1 MIVGSLVHM
10 SFLVAAMQDPL
21 LPDCTGGNISAWLA
35 CRQNLIHALFNASSL
50 PSRSN
55 PDYVV
60 PMPNYAMHGFPGPGD
75 GVGDVSG
82 NSWSNNMTALV
93 WTIETPF
100 ITLNSTV
107 YHTLNTSGRAPR
119 NWPQD
124 GPSMPGPAIVPT
136 ARGDTVVFYHNGHET
151 NKCTPNYDGVVDHF
165 NQLGYDVFEFFMPLY
180 GCNGNT
186 PYETSSH
193 HEWFEQWELKGDFP
207 LRFFIEPVILS
218 VNYAVNVL
226 GYKHVV
232 LVGLSGGGW
241 TTTVTAAVDPRI
253 KLSIPI
259 AGSVPKWPTTL
270 YPNFVPDLPEAQHV
284 HDGLV
289 AVNRFIHAQPSLGGW
304 MQTYVTS
311 GNIHQANYRDK
322 VIVATLI
329 ERLRRFAFLNPLK
342 DRELDLRGNKIAVM
356 ENLAATQDQFDSL
369 DLSDNEILKVECMAV
384 LPRLT
389 QLLLNNNR
397 VTRISEGLSKTLPS
411 LKTLVLTNNHL
422 ATLTQ
427 LEPLGQLAGLTS
439 LSLVDNPVTKAEGY
453 RAYVI
458 ALLPKLRTLDFKRVR
473 GAERAAA
480 EAAHR
485 KSRKPAPMRGPGTS
499 GSGARQ
505 QQQQQSAAPPPLLK
519 AGPSEEQKAKIMLAI
534 ANASSIEEVKRL
546 EAALKAGD
554 YSAVEALLASQG
566 GGEAGSG
573 SAAVG
578 P

>member
-10 SFLVAAMQDPL
+10 SFLVAASAMQDPL

-218 VNYAVNVL
+218 VNYAVNVM

-270 YPNFVPDLPEAQHV
+270 YPNFVPDLPEVRPAWRCSRPRNSGVRPRSAVPSFCVHTHASRPFVFTGCGGFRAAPGAPVLPDLLVRVHV
-284 HDGLV
+284 RARSARGGTISG
-289 AVNRFIHAQPSLGGW
+289 ASAPRSRSLLLPGPA
-304 MQTYVTS
+304 MP
-311 GNIHQANYRDK
+311 
-322 VIVATLI
+322 
-329 ERLRRFAFLNPLK
+329 NPL
-342 DRELDLRGNKIAVM
+342 E
-356 ENLAATQDQFDSL
+356 T
-369 DLSDNEILKVECMAV
+369 
-384 LPRLT
+384 
-389 QLLLNNNR
+389 
-397 VTRISEGLSKTLPS
+397 
-411 LKTLVLTNNHL
+411 
-422 ATLTQ
+422 
-427 LEPLGQLAGLTS
+427 
-439 LSLVDNPVTKAEGY
+439 GY
-453 RAYVI
+453 QI
-458 ALLPKLRTLDFKRVR
+458 
-473 GAERAAA
+473 
-480 EAAHR
+480 
-485 KSRKPAPMRGPGTS
+485 
-499 GSGARQ
+499 
-505 QQQQQSAAPPPLLK
+505 
-519 AGPSEEQKAKIMLAI
+519 
-534 ANASSIEEVKRL
+534 
-546 EAALKAGD
+546 
-554 YSAVEALLASQG
+554 
-566 GGEAGSG
+566 
-573 SAAVG
+573 
-578 P
+578 

>member
-1 MIVGSLVHM
+1 MRLTAEVI
-10 SFLVAAMQDPL
+10 A
-21 LPDCTGGNISAWLA
+21 
-35 CRQNLIHALFNASSL
+35 
-50 PSRSN
+50 RS
-55 PDYVV
+55 P
-60 PMPNYAMHGFPGPGD
+60 
-75 GVGDVSG
+75 
-82 NSWSNNMTALV
+82 
-93 WTIETPF
+93 
-100 ITLNSTV
+100 
-107 YHTLNTSGRAPR
+107 
-119 NWPQD
+119 
-124 GPSMPGPAIVPT
+124 
-136 ARGDTVVFYHNGHET
+136 
-151 NKCTPNYDGVVDHF
+151 
-165 NQLGYDVFEFFMPLY
+165 
-180 GCNGNT
+180 
-186 PYETSSH
+186 
-193 HEWFEQWELKGDFP
+193 
-207 LRFFIEPVILS
+207 
-218 VNYAVNVL
+218 
-226 GYKHVV
+226 
-232 LVGLSGGGW
+232 
-241 TTTVTAAVDPRI
+241 
-253 KLSIPI
+253 
-259 AGSVPKWPTTL
+259 
-270 YPNFVPDLPEAQHV
+270 
-284 HDGLV
+284 
-289 AVNRFIHAQPSLGGW
+289 
-304 MQTYVTS
+304 
-311 GNIHQANYRDK
+311 
-322 VIVATLI
+322 
-329 ERLRRFAFLNPLK
+329 AFLNPLK

-505 QQQQQSAAPPPLLK
+505 QQQQQQSAAPPPLLK

>member
-10 SFLVAAMQDPL
+10 SFLVAAAAMQDPL

-35 CRQNLIHALFNASSL
+35 CRQNLINALFNASSL

-82 NSWSNNMTALV
+82 NSWSNNMTVLV

-270 YPNFVPDLPEAQHV
+270 YPNFVPDLPEVRPAWRCSRPRNSGV
-284 HDGLV
+284 RARG
-289 AVNRFIHAQPSLGGW
+289 QPSRPFVFTLTRPVLLCS
-304 MQTYVTS
+304 Q
-311 GNIHQANYRDK
+311 
-322 VIVATLI
+322 VAADFEQRPVRPFYETCS
-329 ERLRRFAFLNPLK
+329 F
-342 DRELDLRGNKIAVM
+342 VCM
-356 ENLAATQDQFDSL
+356 YMLAALEVGRSQAQ
-369 DLSDNEILKVECMAV
+369 V
-384 LPRLT
+384 LHEADPCCYQVQPCPIPLIPATRFELLHRL
-389 QLLLNNNR
+389 
-397 VTRISEGLSKTLPS
+397 I
-411 LKTLVLTNNHL
+411 
-422 ATLTQ
+422 
-427 LEPLGQLAGLTS
+427 
-439 LSLVDNPVTKAEGY
+439 
-453 RAYVI
+453 
-458 ALLPKLRTLDFKRVR
+458 
-473 GAERAAA
+473 
-480 EAAHR
+480 
-485 KSRKPAPMRGPGTS
+485 
-499 GSGARQ
+499 
-505 QQQQQSAAPPPLLK
+505 
-519 AGPSEEQKAKIMLAI
+519 
-534 ANASSIEEVKRL
+534 
-546 EAALKAGD
+546 
-554 YSAVEALLASQG
+554 
-566 GGEAGSG
+566 
-573 SAAVG
+573 
-578 P
+578 